1 MTRILVGLFA
11 LLAIAACSSAAGGTP
26 DASAGEGLGI
36 PIACLGLEQP
46 DCTRAFDAATG
57 GLAPDDEVISAE
69 VGPFGCPNEAGCP
82 TTLAFR
88 PAGQVIF
95 ERSNGEPVL
104 ISLSAAADDGTI
116 ATSPGDY
123 FGVAVAPTSVSG
135 QLRGEPIPYSLGH
148 CGLLS
153 GVDVDGSWWD
163 PVGFVDIDHADA
175 INAANGTLAPSEP
188 NHATFTSDG
197 GFSVNVVRRV
207 GEKYLPG
214 CM

>member
-1 MTRILVGLFA
+1 MPPSADLRRTTR
-11 LLAIAACSSAAGGTP
+11 SST
-26 DASAGEGLGI
+26 
-36 PIACLGLEQP
+36 
-46 DCTRAFDAATG
+46 
-57 GLAPDDEVISAE
+57 AE

-82 TTLAFR
+82 NTLAFR
-88 PAGQVIF
+88 PAGQVVF

-116 ATSPGDY
+116 ATSPGDF
-123 FGVAVAPTSVSG
+123 FGLAVAPSSMAG
-135 QLRGEPIPYSLGH
+135 QLATDPIPYSLGH

-163 PVGFVDIDHADA
+163 PVGFVDIDHPDA
-175 INAANGTLAPSEP
+175 INAANGTFAPSDP